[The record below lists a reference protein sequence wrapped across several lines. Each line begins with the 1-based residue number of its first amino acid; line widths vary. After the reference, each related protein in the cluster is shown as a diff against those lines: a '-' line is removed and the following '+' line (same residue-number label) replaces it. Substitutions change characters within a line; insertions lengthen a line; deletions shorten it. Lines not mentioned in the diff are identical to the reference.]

1 MKIKRNHYRVK
12 WEFVQ
17 GSVWVYDSALTAS
30 RERQIIVFASM
41 VELRKLPHRRLN
53 PLTSEWVLVSP
64 HRTQRPWVGQ
74 VEEIQPETQLPY
86 DPNCYLCPGNLRSGS
101 VRNPQYDSTFFFD
114 NDFPALI
121 PQNPAV
127 KFNQQDLLVARTEP
141 GICRVMCFSPR
152 HDLTAASME
161 IADITKVVDA
171 WAEQVADLGSRKAIG
186 YVQIFENRGAMMG
199 ISNLHPHCQIWATA
213 SIPNEPFKEQRAGKR
228 YLRKHGKCL
237 LCEYSSLEA
246 KAQERVVAANEHFTV
261 LVPFW
266 AVWPFETIITPK
278 RHLPDVI
285 ALTAAERRSFAQ
297 IYKTLVQTYDKIFDH
312 PFPYSMGFHQRPT
325 DGQAHEE
332 WHMHAHLYPPLLRSA
347 TVRKFMAGFEMF
359 GSPQRDL
366 TPEIAAARLRT
377 LCESLPGSGADATRL

>member
-1 MKIKRNHYRVK
+1 M
-12 WEFVQ
+12 
-17 GSVWVYDSALTAS
+17 YDSALDAS
-30 RERQIIVFASM
+30 HKRRTMVSM
-41 VELRKLPHRRLN
+41 IELSHLPHRRLN

-74 VEEIQPETQLPY
+74 VEEIQPANQIQY

-101 VRNPQYDSTFFFD
+101 LRNPQYESTFFFD

-121 PQNPAV
+121 PQSSAV
-127 KFNQQDLLVARTEP
+127 KINQQDLLVARTEP
-141 GICRVMCFSPR
+141 GVCRVLCFSPR

-161 IADITKVVDA
+161 TADITKVVDA
-171 WAEQVADLGSRKAIG
+171 WAEQVTDLGSRKAIR

-199 ISNLHPHCQIWATA
+199 VSSLHPHCQIWATG
-213 SIPNEPFKEQRAGKR
+213 SIPNEPYKEQRASKR

-237 LCEYSSLEA
+237 LCEYSSLEVR
-246 KAQERVVAANEHFTV
+246 AQERVIAGNEHFTV

-266 AVWPFETIITPK
+266 AVWPFETVVTPT
-278 RHLPDVI
+278 RHVADI
-285 ALTAAERRSFAQ
+285 SALTAPERRSLAQ
-297 IYKTLVQTYDKIFDH
+297 VFKTLVQAYDRIFDH

-325 DGQAHEE
+325 DGQTHEE

-366 TPEIAAARLRT
+366 TPEIAAARLRA
-377 LCESLPGSGADATRL
+377 LCDSLPCSGAGADRP